1 METRKLEITL
11 VPDCKTDSYKQQL
24 EDNHLNMETE
34 SKLLQHEDNM
44 GRLKLNTKTVDI
56 QALQLHITVGRS
68 INTLTLSYRENNQ
81 NTQTG
86 ILQARIQHS
95 RSPKHFHHSRTP
107 MEKMKNWKYGEIFF
121 GKNWKKWK
129 YLCDL
134 YNFCS
139 KILLMC
145 VNVVNVR
152 CGKTFLWTD
161 NTAV

>member
-1 METRKLEITL
+1 L
-11 VPDCKTDSYKQQL
+11 VHDCGTDSYKHQL
-24 EDNHLNMETE
+24 ADNYLNMETE
-34 SKLLQHEDNM
+34 SSKFQHVDNVE
-44 GRLKLNTKTVDI
+44 RQKLNTTTVDI
-56 QALQLHITVGRS
+56 QALQLPITVVRS

-81 NTQTG
+81 NTPTG

-95 RSPKHFHHSRTP
+95 RLPKHFHHSRTP
-107 MEKMKNWKYGEIFF
+107 MEKMKNWKYGEMFF

-145 VNVVNVR
+145 VNVVNV
-152 CGKTFLWTD
+152 
-161 NTAV
+161 